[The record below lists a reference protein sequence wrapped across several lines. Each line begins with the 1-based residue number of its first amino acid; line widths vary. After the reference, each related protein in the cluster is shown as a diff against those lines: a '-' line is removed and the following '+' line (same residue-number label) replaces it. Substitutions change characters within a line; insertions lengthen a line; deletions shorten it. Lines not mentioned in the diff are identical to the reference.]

1 MGLILNPIRIYPYGV
16 DFKPHKTFLR
26 FARKVL
32 LFNFHFIQRNILMKS
47 NEILKFRSLWM
58 GIAILMVVYFH
69 SYFFITFFKDIH
81 SNIFVSV
88 LKELKT
94 FSYGGT
100 DIFLFASGIGC
111 WFSLNKLIKESNSQN
126 SMAADFYFTF
136 ITKRFNRIIPVYL
149 PFCIIWLLYK
159 FLFNDFYFTS
169 AIGNLLSIQDFTGN
183 GKSIN
188 WYISAMWL
196 FYLLSPYFYSLL
208 NKCSKKYQILLLIFT
223 SFLFSIP
230 FINSNFL
237 ITFSR
242 LPIFFIGMVTAK
254 YFSENSEFSYKNSL
268 FFIFLFV
275 VGLFFL
281 ELVKAKF
288 KGIAL
293 KTGLLWYP
301 FIFAVPGGCIT
312 LSLIARYFDN
322 FFIFNKLNRFFSWLG
337 NYTFEVFLTHLFLF
351 DLYEKL
357 VTKNIIAADN
367 LMIYI
372 FIVFLIIPFSILL
385 SLVSKCIKKL
395 LKI

>member
-1 MGLILNPIRIYPYGV
+1 
-16 DFKPHKTFLR
+16 
-26 FARKVL
+26 
-32 LFNFHFIQRNILMKS
+32 
-47 NEILKFRSLWM
+47 
-58 GIAILMVVYFH
+58 
-69 SYFFITFFKDIH
+69 
-81 SNIFVSV
+81 
-88 LKELKT
+88 
-94 FSYGGT
+94 
-100 DIFLFASGIGC
+100 
-111 WFSLNKLIKESNSQN
+111 
-126 SMAADFYFTF
+126 MAADFYFTF

-159 FLFNDFYFTS
+159 FLFNDFYITS

-208 NKCSKKYQILLLIFT
+208 NRCSKKYQILLLIFT

-230 FINSNFL
+230 FIKSNFL

-275 VGLFFL
+275 AGLFFL

-357 VTKNIIAADN
+357 VTKNIIASDN